1 MMLASKAFFIF
12 LPLVLLGYHCL
23 ARREHKFR
31 FLTVASWVFYAWA
44 GPQYLLVLGSLTV
57 IDYIAGLRIE
67 AANEDRHRR
76 RWVAI
81 SVVANLG
88 ILAAFKYTAFV
99 YDTGLALLQFGG
111 YDIPDRAWR
120 ILLPLGIS
128 FHTFQGISYTVD
140 VYRRKIAAVRSFWDY
155 ALFVTFF
162 PQLAAGPII
171 RATEFLPQ
179 MQTPPRVS
187 AAQISDGLWLF
198 VTGLFKK
205 LFIADQLDLL
215 IVSPV
220 FAQPELADAALIRWA
235 MLAWAVQIYC
245 DFSGYTDIA
254 LGTGK
259 LFGFELPPNFRL
271 PYLATSIT
279 DFWRRWHLSLSTWLR
294 DYLYFPLGG
303 SQGSALRTYGNLML
317 VFVLCGLW
325 HGAEWRWFVY
335 GVYNGIL
342 MSLHRGYDRSLAGI
356 SWCDRLRTSPAW
368 VGIAWLATMV
378 QLLLGL
384 VLIRMESWSTGLFM
398 IEQAFSFEPA
408 LPPAEGVL
416 TGVPVAVPLLMLLGM
431 LGHLRAAEELL
442 ANHFPFPLPIPAP
455 GSIFRPAPGPVPEM
469 LRGFVAAT
477 AVVLLVTLGPGVTQ
491 SFIYIQF

>member
-1 MMLASKAFFIF
+1 
-12 LPLVLLGYHCL
+12 
-23 ARREHKFR
+23 
-31 FLTVASWVFYAWA
+31 
-44 GPQYLLVLGSLTV
+44 
-57 IDYIAGLRIE
+57 
-67 AANEDRHRR
+67 
-76 RWVAI
+76 VAI

-88 ILAAFKYTAFV
+88 ILAGFKYTVFV
-99 YDTGLALLQFGG
+99 YDTGLALLQWGG
-111 YDIPDRAWR
+111 YEVPDRTWR

-179 MQTPPRVS
+179 MRTPPRVS
-187 AAQISDGLWLF
+187 AAQVSDGLWLF
-198 VTGLFKK
+198 VAGLFKK

-220 FAQPELADAALIRWA
+220 FAHPELVDAALIRWA
-235 MLAWAVQIYC
+235 ILAWAVQIYC

-259 LFGFELPPNFRL
+259 FFGFELPPNFRL

-303 SQGSALRTYGNLML
+303 SQGSPLRTYCNLML

-342 MSLHRGYDRSLAGI
+342 MGLHRAYDRSLAGKP
-356 SWCDRLRTSPAW
+356 WCDHLRASPIW
-368 VGIAWLATMV
+368 VGVAWLATMT

-384 VLIRMESWSTGLFM
+384 VLIRMESWANGWFM
-398 IEQAFSFEPA
+398 IQQALSFSPGR
-408 LPPAEGVL
+408 LSAEAIVS
-416 TGVPVAVPLLMLLGM
+416 GVPVAVPLLMLLGL
-431 LGHLRAAEELL
+431 LGHLRGAAESLVDR
-442 ANHFPFPLPIPAP
+442 FPLPMPAP
-455 GSIFRPAPGPVPEM
+455 GSIFHPAARPVPEL

-491 SFIYIQF
+491 AFIYIQF